1 MINKELALKL
11 WKLEMAD
18 KEYAY
23 DFSGKKIK
31 KEEYLENNRVG
42 WIISYC
48 KPLELGGPDDESN
61 MIIMHHETVHERNNG
76 YPKFKIVDKEY
87 EVKYDKKNEFYYIEK
102 VLPDDDDEGGFFI

>member
-31 KEEYLENNRVG
+31 KEEYLNAMRVSVYSDKQIKALLKSALTTDINRRELFMKG
-42 WIISYC
+42 IDYSY
-48 KPLELGGPDDESN
+48 
-61 MIIMHHETVHERNNG
+61 
-76 YPKFKIVDKEY
+76 YY
-87 EVKYDKKNEFYYIEK
+87 EEVE
-102 VLPDDDDEGGFFI
+102 